1 MRIPGSVSVI
11 TGGASGLGEAT
22 VRLLHSLGSKIAIWD
37 MSSESGEKIIKE
49 LSTNIIFCKV
59 NVTDENSVKTA
70 LEVTLKAFGKVNILI
85 NCAGI
90 AIAQKTITSSMI
102 HGLSDFD
109 IVIKVNL
116 LGTFNVSRLVAKQ
129 MASQIEVDK
138 EKGVIIHV
146 ASIAGYEGQKGQ
158 AAYGASKGGVIGLT
172 LPMARDLAS
181 YGIRVNTVAPGVI
194 GDTRMSNVMSSEVNK
209 QLSKAIP
216 LGRLGL
222 PDEFAN
228 SVKFL
233 VENTYMTGSVIRVD
247 GGLIL
252 PHI

>member
-1 MRIPGSVSVI
+1 MKIPGSVSVI

-22 VRLLHSLGSKIAIWD
+22 VRLFHSLGSKIAIWD
-37 MSSESGEKIIKE
+37 MSLESGEKIVKE
-49 LSTNIIFCKV
+49 LASNIIFCKV
-59 NVTDENSVKTA
+59 DITDENSVRTA
-70 LEVTLKAFGKVNILI
+70 LESTLKAFGKVNILI

-90 AIAQKTITSSMI
+90 AIAQKTITSSMV
-102 HGLSDFD
+102 HRLADFD

-129 MASQIEVDK
+129 MASQGEEDK

-146 ASIAGYEGQKGQ
+146 ASVAGYEGQKGQ

-194 GDTRMSNVMSSEVNK
+194 GDTRMSNAMSAEVYK
-209 QLSKAIP
+209 QLCKVVP
-216 LGRLGL
+216 LGRLGV
-222 PDEFAN
+222 PFEFAN

-247 GGLIL
+247 GGIRL